1 MPEKQH
7 FIADGWDETPTRS
20 IHAKSRSKVAAMFA
34 THSLG
39 LTEST
44 GLTENK
50 SHHARPLLNTIRLLR
65 PDVRPEQN
73 VDPVVPAILQPYA
86 GTTLRAS
93 LAVA

>member
-20 IHAKSRSKVAAMFA
+20 IHAKSRSRVAAMFA
-34 THSLG
+34 TH
-39 LTEST
+39 ST

-50 SHHARPLLNTIRLLR
+50 SHQARPLMNTILLNTIRLLR
-65 PDVRPEQN
+65 PDVPREQS

-86 GTTLRAS
+86 GTTPRAL